1 MKSIVLTWMTTNQTA
16 GLLGFKVL
24 QVPAVSHIENLLT
37 MKSLIKF
44 LILFL
49 FFSCSNNKETE
60 INNVKIGKKDPKL
73 VLTACL
79 KASYSNFVNSN
90 DKNYYYLVEL
100 KLINNATSECEFYT
114 LTCGG
119 LVNVLT
125 DSRQVNFLYDNCST
139 NFGVVVKLLP
149 NQEYSIPVIL
159 LRNKNMQGFRSSVKF
174 GFIISKPKSS
184 VLSKNSSLTNQEIFD
199 ELKLLREK
207 QENIIWANPIVLT
220 STNCSPYEIR
230 NIINETTYSIT
241 TKN

>member
-1 MKSIVLTWMTTNQTA
+1 
-16 GLLGFKVL
+16 
-24 QVPAVSHIENLLT
+24 
-37 MKSLIKF
+37 MKSLTKF
-44 LILFL
+44 LILL
-49 FFSCSNNKETE
+49 IFFSCSNNKENNK
-60 INNVKIGKKDPKL
+60 NNVNIGNKESKL
-73 VLTACL
+73 VLTASL

-100 KLINNATSECEFYT
+100 KLINNTKTECEFYT

-159 LRNKNMQGFRSSVKF
+159 LRNKSMQGFRSSVKF
-174 GFIISKPKSS
+174 GFIINKPKSS

-199 ELKLLREK
+199 ELKLMREK
-207 QENIIWANPIVLT
+207 QENIIWADPIILT
-220 STNCSPYEIR
+220 TTNCSPYEIR